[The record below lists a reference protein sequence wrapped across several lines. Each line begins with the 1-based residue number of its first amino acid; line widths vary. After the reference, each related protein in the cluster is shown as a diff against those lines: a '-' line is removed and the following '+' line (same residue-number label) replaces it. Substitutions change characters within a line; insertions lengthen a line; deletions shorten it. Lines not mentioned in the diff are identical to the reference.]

1 MPSLS
6 RKGVK
11 KEEQDNLKHK
21 SGNFKMLLKVLMDFH
36 SLKIRHKHMQ
46 QHRYINTN
54 KSNNNNNNN
63 NNNNKNKIIK

>member
-36 SLKIRHKHMQ
+36 SLKIRDKPHAPTHT
-46 QHRYINTN
+46 HRQKEI
-54 KSNNNNNNN
+54 
-63 NNNNKNKIIK
+63 